1 MKLLGSCELEGR
13 AIIHFVWTLYLYRHK
28 FWGKG
33 STDYSLW
40 LLWFKGYTW
49 LETDI
54 DTRISL
60 LLQVKWLDMR
70 TKSNMFIRQ
79 CWCRKWDFWAD
90 EDCSSTL
97 HQLSQICGERWAMF
111 IRSSVLLRTW
121 DLTSESRPACFNLSW
136 VIINIS
142 NTRDAL
148 AVTVLGCN
156 PIFPAE
162 IYEKRSTGSLLH
174 WENNPFWGTENN
186 REVDDKIIILQE
198 ESGTWDLWDGLKGS
212 SENRDSC
219 TLEWGTRQRS
229 EHWWWGRRLPQVK
242 WWNLR
247 N

>member
-1 MKLLGSCELEGR
+1 M
-13 AIIHFVWTLYLYRHK
+13 
-28 FWGKG
+28 
-33 STDYSLW
+33 
-40 LLWFKGYTW
+40 
-49 LETDI
+49 
-54 DTRISL
+54 
-60 LLQVKWLDMR
+60 LD
-70 TKSNMFIRQ
+70 